1 MFKLRKASL
10 TFTSAEASSLFAG
23 AVSAAGSS
31 YLSAAYPFSSKVGMI
46 SLSLIGD
53 SDLSSIF

>member
-10 TFTSAEASSLFAG
+10 TFTSSEASSLLAG

-31 YLSAAYPFSSKVGMI
+31 FLSAAYTLSSMIGLI
-46 SLSLIGD
+46 SLS
-53 SDLSSIF
+53 